1 MEIFFLLFLDK
12 GEKIHEWKHSGGG
25 NIRFRANIHIVLH
38 TSSAKFGVF
47 NNVVQNLNIC
57 YIRTHLG
64 NTSFSIFEISLLKKF
79 LSNFNSKILRY
90 VFSSNLFSIFNLV
103 RTLSL
108 LIFPRYSFSRNFILQ
123 TSKHLLLSFNF
134 SSRMKEIKKIYF
146 TKYFPFSSSKLL
158 INQNYN
164 Q

>member
-1 MEIFFLLFLDK
+1 MKAQWEREYSLSSKYSYRIT
-12 GEKIHEWKHSGGG
+12 HEFCKVYS
-25 NIRFRANIHIVLH
+25 IPQI
-38 TSSAKFGVF
+38 FGVF

-64 NTSFSIFEISLLKKF
+64 NTSFSTFEISLLKKF